1 MEIIGAIIVA
11 IVITLIFFYALSA
24 RGPWGTLWSF
34 FLIILLIVWA
44 SSLWIAP
51 TGYVYWGVDW
61 IPLLFIG
68 VLIALLLTAIPPS
81 RDNYYRG
88 VKGDVVGD
96 DVVEDDVVERDV
108 IKPKKEEAEA
118 VSAIGIMFWIFVVLM
133 VIAVMAGYATDT
145 RMNLP

>member
-11 IVITLIFFYALSA
+11 IIITLIFVFALSA
-24 RGPWGTLWSF
+24 RGPWGTIWSF

-51 TGYVYWGVDW
+51 VGYMAWGIDW
-61 IPLLFIG
+61 IPLFFIG
-68 VLIALLLTAIPPS
+68 IVVALLLSAIPPAQH
-81 RDNYYRG
+81 NYYRG
-88 VKGDVVGD
+88 VKG

-108 IKPKKEEAEA
+108 IKPKKEETEA
-118 VSAIGIMFWIFVVLM
+118 AGAIGIMFWIFVVLM
-133 VIAVMAGYATDT
+133 IIAIIAGYATDT